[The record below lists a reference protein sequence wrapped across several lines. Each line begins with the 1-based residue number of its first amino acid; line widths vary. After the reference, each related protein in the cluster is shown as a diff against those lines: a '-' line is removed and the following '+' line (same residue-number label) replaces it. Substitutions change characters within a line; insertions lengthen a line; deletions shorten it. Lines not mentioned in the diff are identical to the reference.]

1 MDHLRMHSADLTD
14 RNIEQL
20 SELFPTVVTETRDEH
35 GEVRRAIDFDLLRQE
50 LSDHVVDG
58 PQERY
63 QLDWPGKREALFAA
77 NAPIA
82 KTLRPQREESVDF
95 DTTKNLFIEGDNLEA
110 LKLLQESYL
119 GKVKLIYIDPPY
131 NTGHDFVYNDSFAQS
146 SAEYL
151 ERSGQKDESGANLHS
166 NPESNGRFHSDW
178 LSMMYARLKT
188 ARNLMTDD
196 GIIIAAIDDTEHA
209 NLRSVMDLVFGA
221 DNFLAN
227 VVWQGSGKNDARFTA
242 GGIDYMLIYA
252 RSRSTLISLDVRF
265 KGPKRGYDDVMEAG
279 RTAWERSGHDATKAT
294 ALYREW
300 WRKKPDV
307 EAGLKAYSEIDDNGN
322 IFTRDN
328 LASPNPRENLRYAIL
343 HPNTGRPVPM
353 HSNGWRLAETVMRE
367 RIAAGL
373 ILFGPDHTTT
383 PRFKRLLSDMDRQAV
398 RPTILQERAPASD
411 ALIRLLNGKFF
422 DYPKDVDVLS
432 TWFNAVLGGD
442 REAIVMDFFAGSGS
456 TGHAVMELNAADHG
470 TRKYILVQLDESP
483 ESGSAA
489 AQRGYDTIAAV
500 ARERL
505 RRAGSELTRHQDA
518 EETRIDTGFRALR
531 IDTTNMTD
539 TLRSPDVLTQGELAG
554 LVDNVKP
561 ERTGEDLLFQ
571 VMLDWGLELSLPIT
585 REEFD
590 GSEVFSVDDG
600 ALLASFSHEVSP
612 SLINDLAARAPL
624 RVVFRD
630 SAFANDSAR
639 INAEQVF
646 AEVSPSTDVKVI

>member
-1 MDHLRMHSADLTD
+1 
-14 RNIEQL
+14 
-20 SELFPTVVTETRDEH
+20 
-35 GEVRRAIDFDLLRQE
+35 
-50 LSDHVVDG
+50 
-58 PQERY
+58 
-63 QLDWPGKREALFAA
+63 
-77 NAPIA
+77 
-82 KTLRPQREESVDF
+82 
-95 DTTKNLFIEGDNLEA
+95 
-110 LKLLQESYL
+110 
-119 GKVKLIYIDPPY
+119 
-131 NTGHDFVYNDSFAQS
+131 
-146 SAEYL
+146 
-151 ERSGQKDESGANLHS
+151 
-166 NPESNGRFHSDW
+166 
-178 LSMMYARLKT
+178 
-188 ARNLMTDD
+188 
-196 GIIIAAIDDTEHA
+196 
-209 NLRSVMDLVFGA
+209 
-221 DNFLAN
+221 
-227 VVWQGSGKNDARFTA
+227 
-242 GGIDYMLIYA
+242 
-252 RSRSTLISLDVRF
+252 
-265 KGPKRGYDDVMEAG
+265 
-279 RTAWERSGHDATKAT
+279 
-294 ALYREW
+294 
-300 WRKKPDV
+300 
-307 EAGLKAYSEIDDNGN
+307 
-322 IFTRDN
+322 
-328 LASPNPRENLRYAIL
+328 
-343 HPNTGRPVPM
+343 M